1 MDITFGGDKVT
12 LEGKEIKIGDV
23 APSFKAVNKDLSDFN
38 SEDLKGKIVVYSVA
52 PSIDTPVCALQ
63 TTTFNEEATKL
74 SDDVKIVTVTVDL
87 PFAQERFCS
96 VKGIDNADIV
106 SDYRYKEF
114 GQKFGFMM
122 EELQLLARGVVIVD
136 RDGKVAYVEYVPE
149 VTNDVNFDKALEEVK
164 KLKWSTL
171 I

>member
-12 LEGKEIKIGDV
+12 LEGKEIKVGDV

-63 TTTFNEEATKL
+63 ATTFNEEATKL

-87 PFAQERFCS
+87 PFAQKRFCS
-96 VKGIDNADIV
+96 VEGIDNADIV

>member
-1 MDITFGGDKVT
+1 MDITFGGDKIT
-12 LEGKEIKIGDV
+12 LEGKEIKVGDI

-74 SDDVKIVTVTVDL
+74 SDDVKTVTVTVDL

-164 KLKWSTL
+164 KLK
-171 I
+171 